1 MDMSTA
7 ADPSPAV
14 VAANRRA
21 ACAAESDVH
30 DPRPGDHGPGDLGH
44 RDEADA
50 DRGFVAA
57 RESGVVAT
65 ADGTVVWDSD
75 SYRFLREPCPPS
87 VHPTLWRR
95 AGLAARQGLFRVA
108 EGIYQVRGL
117 DLSNMTLV
125 EGNRGV
131 VVIDALMSVET
142 AAAALALYREHR
154 GDRPVTGLV
163 YTHARVDH
171 FGGGPGVVTEDE
183 VLAGCCPVL
192 APTGFRTHAL
202 AVSGYAGTAAA
213 RRAAYGG
220 GAVLPRGPLGSVGAG
235 LGQTTSR
242 GVVALLPPT
251 VEIPATGHREVLDG
265 VPLVFQIISGANGPA
280 AMNIHLPAHRALY
293 LAEGLDHP
301 MTDLPS
307 AGAHS
312 DATKERARR
321 LTETINRFASSSDV
335 LLAAHLWPTWGADRV
350 AETLALHRDLYGY
363 LHDQTVRLLDLGY
376 VGTEIAERL
385 ELPPALEHVGPARG
399 GAGAIGHHIKAVHQH
414 YLGWFDGNPAHLWE
428 HPPVEAA
435 RRHVEFMGGAEEVLR
450 KARESYEAGDY
461 RWVAQVAGYVVF
473 ADPADEEAR
482 HLQASAFEQ
491 LAYGSAEATRRNIYL
506 SGAYELRYG
515 VFGTPTPASSPIAP
529 LTMSVE
535 QVLDSVALR
544 VDGPKA
550 WDQRMVTDWRIT
562 DTDRVHRVELGNGVL
577 THYERPVD
585 GSLPDADATFT
596 LSRAALVRVLLAGD
610 DFGVVVGAG
619 EIAIDG
625 DPTKLASLV
634 AVLDTPDP
642 DFAIV
647 TP

>member
-1 MDMSTA
+1 MSA
-7 ADPSPAV
+7 AVDPSPAV

-21 ACAAESDVH
+21 ASSAAAAFHEH
-30 DPRPGDHGPGDLGH
+30 CPGDLDH

-57 RESGVVAT
+57 REPGVVTT

-75 SYRFLREPCPPS
+75 SYSFVREPCPPS
-87 VHPTLWRR
+87 VHPMLWRH
-95 AGLAARQGLFRVA
+95 AGLTGRQGLFRVA

-125 EGNRGV
+125 EGHCGV

-154 GDRPVTGLV
+154 GDRPVTGLI
-163 YTHARVDH
+163 YTHSRIDH

-183 VLAGCCPVL
+183 VLAGRCPVL
-192 APTGFRTHAL
+192 APIGFRTHAP

-213 RRAAYGG
+213 RRAAYGYG
-220 GAVLPRGPLGSVGAG
+220 VVLPRGPLGSVGAG
-235 LGQTTSR
+235 LGQTTSL
-242 GVVALLPPT
+242 GTVGLLPPT
-251 VEIPATGHREVLDG
+251 VEIATTGHREVLDG
-265 VPLVFQIISGANGPA
+265 VPLVFQIVSGAGGPA
-280 AMNIHLPAHRALY
+280 AMNIHLPGHRVLY
-293 LAEGLDHP
+293 LAESLDHP
-301 MTDLPS
+301 LTDLPPS
-307 AGAHS
+307 GAHS
-312 DATKERARR
+312 DAPKERARR
-321 LTETINRFASSSDV
+321 LTETINRFATSSDV
-335 LLAAHLWPTWGADRV
+335 LLAAHLGPIWGADRV
-350 AETLALHRDLYGY
+350 AETLSLYRDLYGY

-376 VGTEIAERL
+376 VGAEIAERL
-385 ELPPALEHVGPARG
+385 ELPPALEHLGPGRG
-399 GAGAIGHHIKAVHQH
+399 GSAAFGHHVKAIHQH

-515 VFGTPTPASSPIAP
+515 IFGTPTAAGSPVAP
-529 LTMSVE
+529 ITMSVE
-535 QVLDSVALR
+535 QILDSVALR

-550 WDQRMVTDWRIT
+550 WDQHLVTDWQII
-562 DTDRVHRVELGNGVL
+562 DTDRIHRVELRNGVL
-577 THYERPVD
+577 THYERPAD
-585 GSLPDADATFT
+585 RALPDADATFT
-596 LSRAALVRVLLAGD
+596 LSRAALVRVLLAGE

-642 DFAIV
+642 NFAIV